1 MNRKYIDFVP
11 VRPKKPS
18 VNWDDIKSD
27 RIANVEEYIEEKPEI
42 VEEVYVE
49 ESFSTDTS
57 GFSIK
62 QEPVFGVVE
71 DFRPKFVKTE
81 VEKRPLHKS
90 HFVANSGSLAEAKSI
105 KVSDKKISGQKGKD
119 NEEKTGKNPKDES
132 EMKIPKT
139 RFVNQVRVEK
149 RPLSKNVYERKVE
162 PTKETPTGPVTIIS
176 KPEKDNKAGLVIT
189 IILTIILGA
198 AAGTVAFLILP
209 K

>member
-81 VEKRPLHKS
+81 VEKRPQIGRAH
-90 HFVANSGSLAEAKSI
+90 V
-105 KVSDKKISGQKGKD
+105 
-119 NEEKTGKNPKDES
+119 
-132 EMKIPKT
+132 
-139 RFVNQVRVEK
+139 
-149 RPLSKNVYERKVE
+149 
-162 PTKETPTGPVTIIS
+162 
-176 KPEKDNKAGLVIT
+176 
-189 IILTIILGA
+189 
-198 AAGTVAFLILP
+198 
-209 K
+209 